1 MHQNWLFIMHLGH
14 KFLSKVN
21 ISICLFMTRAQNS
34 NYTSPDHKPFKDK
47 KKKYEHA
54 RNINLIVLFCVNY
67 LQNIYI

>member
-47 KKKYEHA
+47 KK
-54 RNINLIVLFCVNY
+54 NMNM
-67 LQNIYI
+67 QGT